1 MRNPFT
7 PRAEPALVRARV
19 GVFGY
24 FATSGF
30 VMGTWAAGLPAVDER
45 LHLGP
50 GRLGTA
56 LLLIAGGALVSMLV
70 VGRVSD
76 RFTSRVVARIS
87 GPVAALLLLGPVLAP
102 SYSWLLI
109 CSAVYGISVGFIEVS
124 MNVNSIEVEVR
135 YGRPIVSAFHGLWS
149 LGGAAGGA
157 LTTAGL
163 HAHLDPQAMLIGFIL
178 LSTVAFGYFGR
189 MLLPPPSRPEPDPA
203 TAGAKPGRGL
213 GIGMGIVLLLGIVA
227 FGGHLAEGAAID
239 WAAIHARRVLDTPLS
254 NAPIAYTVF
263 GTAMT
268 LVRLAGDPIRS
279 RLGPG
284 RTLLLAGV
292 LSTAGYGLVLL
303 SPVAGGAGLVVACVG
318 WALTGMGL
326 ATVVPVV
333 FSAIGAAHGAVGK
346 ALSLVTVF
354 GSAGL
359 LVGPA
364 VIGHLAEATSL
375 PTALIVPAVLAAVV
389 ALAGPSAIKALG
401 LGRTTRPAEP
411 VAEPV

>member
-7 PRAEPALVRARV
+7 PRAEPVLVRARI

-30 VMGTWAAGLPAVDER
+30 VMGTWAAGLPAIDER
-45 LHLGP
+45 LDLGP
-50 GRLGTA
+50 GPLGTA

-70 VGRVSD
+70 VGRISD
-76 RFTSRVVARIS
+76 RYTSRVVARIA
-87 GPVAALLLLGPVLAP
+87 GPITAVALLGPVLAP
-102 SYSWLLI
+102 SYGWLLAA
-109 CSAVYGISVGFIEVS
+109 AVGYGFTVGFIEVS

-157 LTTAGL
+157 LSSAGL
-163 HAHLDPQAMLIGFIL
+163 HAGLDPQAMLVGFIL
-178 LSTVAFGYFGR
+178 LSAASFVYFGR
-189 MLLPPPSRPEPDPA
+189 LLLPPPAPEPA
-203 TAGAKPGRGL
+203 AAEAGTTPGRALGL
-213 GIGMGIVLLLGIVA
+213 GIVLLLGVVA

-239 WAAIHARRVLDTPLS
+239 WAAIHARRILDTPLA
-254 NAPIAYTVF
+254 NAAIAYTVF

-268 LVRLAGDPIRS
+268 VVRLAGDPIRA
-279 RLGPG
+279 RMGPG
-284 RTLLLAGV
+284 RMLLWSGV

-303 SPVAGGAGLVVACVG
+303 SPLATGFTLLVACCG

-333 FSAIGAAHGAVGK
+333 FSAIGSAHGAVGT

-375 PTALIVPAVLAAVV
+375 PTALIVPAALAAVV
-389 ALAGPSAIKALG
+389 GLVGPSAIKALHAK
-401 LGRTTRPAEP
+401 TAPRPEP
-411 VAEPV
+411 VAERV